1 MSNPTSS
8 RQDQTGTGHH
18 LLHSSEKTVKQPL
31 SVALR
36 LVLGLLALVVIG
48 TLLLLLPG
56 VTTGPR
62 LTLMEAL
69 FTATSAVT
77 VTGLTV
83 VTTSVELS
91 RLGQFFVLLL
101 VQVGG
106 VGYMFALVLALQFVG
121 LRINLVD
128 RLTLSGSLGLHKP
141 EAILQ
146 LSKRVLLGILIIE
159 GLGALLLY
167 LHWRYSGIVPEG
179 DVLFYAIFHAVT
191 AFCNAGFDLFAG
203 LSSYPEGIP
212 GDNFTL
218 LIMGLLI
225 FLGSLGIPVLTDV
238 FSYGRM
244 RRLSLHTRLTL
255 WVVVAL
261 VLIGWLGLFIPETR
275 PGHILDGRPLD
286 EQLMRA
292 WFQSVSTRT
301 AGFPGFADFDRLV
314 PESELLVMALMFIGS
329 APASMGGGITTG
341 TFIVL
346 LLALWTYANGHSHVH
361 VAERTIAAGT
371 VRRAAVVLTISI
383 SLVLFV
389 SWLILMTHE
398 MRMSTVVF
406 EVVSAFATV
415 GLSLGATSELNII
428 GQLAIIITMF
438 WGRLGAIT
446 LVVAIVQRT
455 SQRDRLVRYPEE
467 PVLI

>member
-1 MSNPTSS
+1 MSNSTSS
-8 RQDQTGTGHH
+8 KPEQTGTGHH
-18 LLHSSEKTVKQPL
+18 LLQSSEQKVSHPP

-36 LVLGLLALVVIG
+36 LVLGLLALVVVG

-56 VTTGPR
+56 ISTGPR
-62 LTLMEAL
+62 LTFMEAL

-83 VTTSVELS
+83 VTLSTELS
-91 RLGQFFVLLL
+91 PLGQFVLLIL

-121 LRINLVD
+121 LRITLVD
-128 RLTLSGSLGLHKP
+128 RLTLSNSLGLHKP

-146 LSKRVLLGILIIE
+146 LSKRVLAGILFIE

-167 LHWRYSGIVPEG
+167 LHWSYNEIVPDG
-179 DVLFYAIFHAVT
+179 NALFYAVFHAVT

-203 LSSYPEGIP
+203 LSLYPEGIP
-212 GDNFTL
+212 GDNFSL
-218 LIMGLLI
+218 LILGLLI

-238 FSYGRM
+238 FSYARL

-255 WVVVAL
+255 WVVIVL
-261 VLIGWLGLFIPETR
+261 VLIGWLGLYIAETR
-275 PGHILDGRPLD
+275 PGSLLDGRPLQ
-286 EQLMRA
+286 EQLMRT

-301 AGFPGFADFDRLV
+301 AGFPGFTDFDRLV
-314 PESELLVMALMFIGS
+314 PESELLVMVLMFIGS

-346 LLALWTYANGHSHVH
+346 LLALWSYAHGHSRVH
-361 VAERTIAAGT
+361 VAGRTIAAGT
-371 VRRAAVVLTISI
+371 VSRAAVVLTISI
-383 SLVLFV
+383 GLVVTV
-389 SWLILMTHE
+389 SWLILFTHE
-398 MRMSTVVF
+398 LSMSAVIF
-406 EVVSAFATV
+406 EVISAFATV
-415 GLSLGATSELNII
+415 GLSLGATSELNLV

-455 SQRDRLVRYPEE
+455 AQRHRLVRYPEE